1 MKNFFPKNLDKKNL
15 DKAIPAWKGH
25 AKDRQEIKF
34 SLDKFCNETKKRK
47 KKIKTTSLATL

>member
-15 DKAIPAWKGH
+15 DKAIPAWQGH

-34 SLDKFCNETKKRK
+34 SLENFCNGTNNRREKM
-47 KKIKTTSLATL
+47 KTTRVATL